1 MCNNKAHRYPYA
13 IFDGDV
19 RQGSYYQISAKNV
32 ESSKVFAEMSKNL
45 TKDFKRYI
53 IILVMKMS
61 IKTIY
66 REDYMKKLNAYKDKH
81 IIKVLTGIRR
91 SGKSTI
97 LNEFKKEL
105 IKQGVSEKNIIS
117 INFEDNSNKE
127 LLDYQKLHDFVLSKI
142 DDSKTNYIF
151 LDEIQNVDNFQKC
164 VDSLFLR
171 ENLDIYITGSNS
183 YMLSG
188 ELATY
193 LTGRYIQI
201 HVLPLSF
208 KEYLQYYG
216 TSDEL
221 KKYNE
226 YVMYGG
232 FPYLINLENSSEKMQ
247 YLDSIYNTVII
258 KDVINR
264 KKIND
269 VLILESI
276 CRFLFDNI
284 GSNVSTKK
292 ISDTLSSNGRK
303 NSVHTIEE
311 YLNALLESYIIYKV
325 NRFDIKGKQ
334 LLRTQEKYYLSDLG
348 LRTYLLGKN
357 YNKDLGHILENVIFL
372 ELKRKGYRIY
382 IGKNDTNE
390 VDFVVETEDDYIYI
404 QVALSVRDEK
414 TLERELKPLENIA
427 DHYKKYIIT
436 LDYDT
441 NNYNGIKQI
450 SALDFLTRK
459 V

>member
-1 MCNNKAHRYPYA
+1 MN
-13 IFDGDV
+13 
-19 RQGSYYQISAKNV
+19 S
-32 ESSKVFAEMSKNL
+32 
-45 TKDFKRYI
+45 
-53 IILVMKMS
+53 
-61 IKTIY
+61 KTIY
-66 REDYMKKLNAYKDKH
+66 REEYMKKLENYKDKK
-81 IIKVLTGIRR
+81 IIKVLTGMRR

-97 LNEFKKEL
+97 LNEFRKEL
-105 IKQGVSEKNIIS
+105 VKSGIPEKNIIS
-117 INFEDNSNKE
+117 INFDDNDNKE
-127 LLDYQKLHDFVLSKI
+127 LLDEQKLHDFIIKN
-142 DDSKTNYIF
+142 TNKKVKNYVF
-151 LDEIQNVDNFQKC
+151 LDEIQNVNGFEKC

-171 ENLDIYITGSNS
+171 DYLDIYITGSNS

-188 ELATY
+188 ELATF

-208 KEYLQYYG
+208 KEYLSYYG
-216 TSDEL
+216 ENDEL

-232 FPYLINLENSSEKMQ
+232 FPYLINLEKSNQKLD
-247 YLDSIYNTVII
+247 YLDSIYNTVIM

-264 KKIND
+264 KKVND

-284 GSNVSTKK
+284 GSNISTKK
-292 ISDTLSSNGRK
+292 ISDTLASSGRK

-311 YLNALLESYIIYKV
+311 YLNSLLESYILYKV

-334 LLRTQEKYYLSDLG
+334 LLKTQEKYYLSDLG

-357 YNKDLGHILENVIFL
+357 YTKDFGHILENVIFL
-372 ELKRKGYRIY
+372 ELKRRGYRIY
-382 IGKNDTNE
+382 IGKNDLNE
-390 VDFVVETEDDYIYI
+390 IDFVVETEDDYIYI
-404 QVALSVRDEK
+404 QVALSVREEQ
-414 TLERELKPLENIA
+414 TLKRELRPLETIS
-427 DHYKKYIIT
+427 DHYRKYLIT

-450 SALDFLTRK
+450 SAIDFLLGRVK
-459 V
+459 L

>member
-1 MCNNKAHRYPYA
+1 
-13 IFDGDV
+13 
-19 RQGSYYQISAKNV
+19 
-32 ESSKVFAEMSKNL
+32 
-45 TKDFKRYI
+45 
-53 IILVMKMS
+53 MKMKS
-61 IKTIY
+61 KTIY
-66 REDYMKKLNAYKDKH
+66 RKEYMEKLRTYKDKK

-105 IKQGVSEKNIIS
+105 IDIGVFEKNIIS

-127 LLDYQKLHDFVLSKI
+127 LLDNQKLHDYILGKVDKN
-142 DDSKTNYIF
+142 TMNYVF
-151 LDEIQNVDNFQKC
+151 LDEIQNVPEFEKC
-164 VDSLFLR
+164 VNSLFLKDYI
-171 ENLDIYITGSNS
+171 DIYITGSNS

-188 ELATY
+188 ELATF

-208 KEYLQYYG
+208 KEYMSFYG
-216 TSDEL
+216 EIDEL

-226 YVMYGG
+226 YIMYGG
-232 FPYLINLENSSEKMQ
+232 LPYLINLDDSTEKLD
-247 YLDSIYNTVII
+247 YLDSIYNTVIL
-258 KDVINR
+258 KDVISR

-269 VLILESI
+269 ALILESI

-311 YLNALLESYIIYKV
+311 YLNGLLESYILYKV

-334 LLRTQEKYYLSDLG
+334 LLKTQEKYYLSDLG

-357 YNKDLGHILENVIFL
+357 YTKDLGHILENVIFL
-372 ELKRKGYRIY
+372 ELKRRGYRVY

-390 VDFVVETEDDYIYI
+390 VDFVVETEDDYMYI
-404 QVALSVRDEK
+404 QVALSVRDEQ
-414 TLERELKPLENIA
+414 TLERELRPLETIA
-427 DHYKKYIIT
+427 DHYKKYLIT

-450 SALDFLTRK
+450 SAIDFLLDRIK
-459 V
+459 L

>member
-1 MCNNKAHRYPYA
+1 
-13 IFDGDV
+13 
-19 RQGSYYQISAKNV
+19 
-32 ESSKVFAEMSKNL
+32 
-45 TKDFKRYI
+45 
-53 IILVMKMS
+53 MKS
-61 IKTIY
+61 KTIY
-66 REDYMKKLNAYKDKH
+66 RKEYMEKLRVYKDKD

-105 IKQGVSEKNIIS
+105 IDDGIFEKNIIS

-127 LLDYQKLHDFVLSKI
+127 LLDNQKLHDYILSKV
-142 DDSKTNYIF
+142 DKNTMNYVF
-151 LDEIQNVDNFQKC
+151 LDEIQNVPEFEKC
-164 VDSLFLR
+164 VNSLFLKDYI
-171 ENLDIYITGSNS
+171 DIYITGSNS

-208 KEYLQYYG
+208 KEYISFHG
-216 TSDEL
+216 ETDEL

-226 YVMYGG
+226 YIVYGG
-232 FPYLINLENSSEKMQ
+232 LPYLINLDNSTEKLD
-247 YLDSIYNTVII
+247 YLDSIYNTVIL
-258 KDVINR
+258 KDVISR

-269 VLILESI
+269 ALVLESI

-311 YLNALLESYIIYKV
+311 YLNGLLESYILYKV

-334 LLRTQEKYYLSDLG
+334 LLKTQEKYYLSDLG
-348 LRTYLLGKN
+348 LRTYLLGRN
-357 YNKDLGHILENVIFL
+357 HSKDLGHILENVIFL
-372 ELKRKGYRIY
+372 ELKRRGYRIY

-390 VDFVVETEDDYIYI
+390 VDFVVEKEDDYIYI

-414 TLERELKPLENIA
+414 TLERELKSLQTIS
-427 DHYKKYIIT
+427 DHYKKYLIT

-450 SALDFLTRK
+450 SAIDFLLGR
-459 V
+459 VEL

>member
-1 MCNNKAHRYPYA
+1 MNK
-13 IFDGDV
+13 
-19 RQGSYYQISAKNV
+19 
-32 ESSKVFAEMSKNL
+32 
-45 TKDFKRYI
+45 
-53 IILVMKMS
+53 
-61 IKTIY
+61 KTIY
-66 REDYMKKLNAYKDKH
+66 RKNYMEKLLAYRDKK

-97 LNEFKKEL
+97 LEEYKNEL
-105 IKQGVSEKNIIS
+105 IKNGVSKKNIIS

-127 LLDYQKLHDFVLSKI
+127 LLDSQKLHDYIINNTDK
-142 DDSKTNYIF
+142 KTHNYIF
-151 LDEIQNVDNFQKC
+151 LDEIQNVNGFEKC

-171 ENLDIYITGSNS
+171 DYLDIYITGSNS

-188 ELATY
+188 ELATF

-208 KEYLQYYG
+208 KEYLSYYG
-216 TSDEL
+216 ENDEL

-226 YVMYGG
+226 YMQYGG
-232 FPYLINLENSSEKMQ
+232 FPYLINLDKYSEKID
-247 YLDSIYNTVII
+247 YLDSIYNTII
-258 KDVINR
+258 MKDVVNR

-269 VLILESI
+269 VLMLENI

-284 GSNVSTKK
+284 GSNISTKK

-311 YLNALLESYIIYKV
+311 YLNGLLESYILYKV

-334 LLRTQEKYYLSDLG
+334 LLKTQEKYYLSDLG
-348 LRTYLLGKN
+348 LRTYLLGRN
-357 YNKDLGHILENVIFL
+357 NKDLGHILENVIFL
-372 ELKRKGYRIY
+372 ELKRRGYRVY
-382 IGKNDTNE
+382 IGKNDINE
-390 VDFVVETEDDYIYI
+390 IDFIVDAEDEYIYI
-404 QVALSVRDEK
+404 QVALSVREEQ
-414 TLERELKPLENIA
+414 TLLRELKPLEAISDN
-427 DHYKKYIIT
+427 YKKYIIT

-450 SALDFLTRK
+450 SAIDFLLER
-459 V
+459 VNL

>member
-1 MCNNKAHRYPYA
+1 MKNK
-13 IFDGDV
+13 V
-19 RQGSYYQISAKNV
+19 
-32 ESSKVFAEMSKNL
+32 
-45 TKDFKRYI
+45 
-53 IILVMKMS
+53 
-61 IKTIY
+61 IY
-66 REDYMKKLNAYKDKH
+66 REEYMSKLNSYKDKK

-105 IKQGVSEKNIIS
+105 IDKGILEKNIIS
-117 INFEDNSNKE
+117 INFEDNSNKD
-127 LLDYQKLHDFVLSKI
+127 LLDEQKLHDYIIKKA
-142 DDSKTNYIF
+142 DKNCMNYIF
-151 LDEIQNVDNFQKC
+151 IDEIQNVNGFQKC
-164 VDSLFLR
+164 IDSLFLR
-171 ENLDIYITGSNS
+171 DYLDIYITGSNS

-208 KEYLQYYG
+208 KEYSNFYEDG
-216 TSDEL
+216 DEL

-226 YVMYGG
+226 YSIYGG
-232 FPYLINLENSSEKMQ
+232 FPYLINLDNSNEKIE
-247 YLDSIYNTVII
+247 YLDSIYSTVIM

-264 KKIND
+264 KKVND
-269 VLILESI
+269 VMILESI

-284 GSNVSTKK
+284 GSAVSTKK
-292 ISDTLSSNGRK
+292 ISDTLASNGRK

-311 YLNALLESYIIYKV
+311 YLNSLLESYIIYRV

-334 LLRTQEKYYLSDLG
+334 LLKTQEKYYLSDLG

-357 YNKDLGHILENVIFL
+357 HNRDLGHILENIIFL
-372 ELKRKGYRIY
+372 ELKRRGYRIY
-382 IGKNDTNE
+382 IGKNDTSE
-390 VDFVVETEDDYIYI
+390 VDFVVETNDDYMYI
-404 QVALSVRDEK
+404 QVALSVREEN
-414 TLERELKPLENIA
+414 TLRRELTPLETIP
-427 DHYKKYIIT
+427 DHYKKYLIT

-450 SALDFLTRK
+450 SAIDFLLGK
-459 V
+459 VQL

>member
-1 MCNNKAHRYPYA
+1 M
-13 IFDGDV
+13 
-19 RQGSYYQISAKNV
+19 
-32 ESSKVFAEMSKNL
+32 EMEA
-45 TKDFKRYI
+45 
-53 IILVMKMS
+53 
-61 IKTIY
+61 KTIY
-66 REDYMKKLNAYKDKH
+66 REEYMNKLDAYKDKK

-91 SGKSTI
+91 CGKSTI
-97 LNEFKKEL
+97 LNEFRNEL
-105 IKQGVSEKNIIS
+105 IKSGVSKENIIS
-117 INFEDNSNKE
+117 INFDDNSNKE
-127 LLDYQKLHDFVLSKI
+127 LLDSQKLHDYILN
-142 DDSKTNYIF
+142 KTDESTKNYIF
-151 LDEIQNVDNFQKC
+151 LDEIQNVPEFEKC

-171 ENLDIYITGSNS
+171 DYLDIYMTGSNS

-188 ELATY
+188 ELATF

-208 KEYLQYYG
+208 KEYLSYYG
-216 TSDEL
+216 ENDEL

-232 FPYLINLENSSEKMQ
+232 FPYLINLEKTNEKLD
-247 YLDSIYNTVII
+247 YLDSIYNTVIM

-264 KKIND
+264 KKVND

-276 CRFLFDNI
+276 CRFLFDNV

-292 ISDTLSSNGRK
+292 ISDTLASNGRK

-311 YLNALLESYIIYKV
+311 YLNSLLESYIIYKV

-334 LLRTQEKYYLSDLG
+334 LLKTQEKYYLSDLG

-357 YNKDLGHILENVIFL
+357 YNKDLGHILENIIFL
-372 ELKRKGYRIY
+372 ELKRRGYRIF
-382 IGKNDTNE
+382 IGKNDVNE
-390 VDFVVETEDDYIYI
+390 VDFIVETEDDYMYI
-404 QVALSVRDEK
+404 QVALSVRDEQ
-414 TLERELKPLENIA
+414 TLERELKPLETIG

-450 SALDFLTRK
+450 SAIDFLLGRMDL
-459 V
+459 

>member
-1 MCNNKAHRYPYA
+1 MNN
-13 IFDGDV
+13 D
-19 RQGSYYQISAKNV
+19 
-32 ESSKVFAEMSKNL
+32 
-45 TKDFKRYI
+45 
-53 IILVMKMS
+53 
-61 IKTIY
+61 TIY
-66 REDYMKKLNAYKDKH
+66 RKEYMDKLFAYKDKK

-105 IKQGVSEKNIIS
+105 IKNGVKKERIIS

-127 LLDYQKLHDFVLSKI
+127 LLDAQKLHDFIMNKLDENSK
-142 DDSKTNYIF
+142 NYIF
-151 LDEIQNVDNFQKC
+151 LDEIQNVNNFEKC

-171 ENLDIYITGSNS
+171 DYIDIYMTGSNS

-188 ELATY
+188 ELATF

-208 KEYLQYYG
+208 KEYITYYG
-216 TSDEL
+216 ETDEL

-226 YVMYGG
+226 YITYGG
-232 FPYLINLENSSEKMQ
+232 FPYLISLENANEKLD
-247 YLDSIYNTVII
+247 YLDSIYNTVIM
-258 KDVINR
+258 KDVISR
-264 KKIND
+264 KRVND
-269 VLILESI
+269 VLILEST

-284 GSNVSTKK
+284 GSNISTKK
-292 ISDTLSSNGRK
+292 ISDTLTSNGRK

-311 YLNALLESYIIYKV
+311 YLNGLLESYILYKV

-334 LLRTQEKYYLSDLG
+334 LLKTQEKYYLSDLG
-348 LRTYLLGKN
+348 LRTYLLGRGFN
-357 YNKDLGHILENVIFL
+357 RDLGHILENVIFL

-382 IGKNDTNE
+382 VGKNDVNE
-390 VDFVVETEDDYIYI
+390 VDFVVETNDDYIYI
-404 QVALSVRDEK
+404 QVALSVRDEQ
-414 TLERELKPLENIA
+414 TLERELKPLETIA
-427 DHYKKYIIT
+427 DHYKKYLIT

-450 SALDFLTRK
+450 SALDFLLGR
-459 V
+459 VEL

>member
-1 MCNNKAHRYPYA
+1 MVIK
-13 IFDGDV
+13 
-19 RQGSYYQISAKNV
+19 
-32 ESSKVFAEMSKNL
+32 
-45 TKDFKRYI
+45 
-53 IILVMKMS
+53 MKS
-61 IKTIY
+61 KTIY
-66 REDYMKKLNAYKDKH
+66 RKEYMEKLRLYKDKD

-105 IKQGVSEKNIIS
+105 IEDGIFEKNIIS
-117 INFEDNSNKE
+117 INFEDNSNKD
-127 LLDYQKLHDFVLSKI
+127 LLDNQKLHDYILSKV
-142 DDSKTNYIF
+142 DKNTMNYVF
-151 LDEIQNVDNFQKC
+151 LDEIQNVPEFEKC
-164 VDSLFLR
+164 VNSLFLKDY
-171 ENLDIYITGSNS
+171 LDIYITGSNS

-188 ELATY
+188 ELATF

-208 KEYLQYYG
+208 KEYISFYG
-216 TSDEL
+216 ETDEL

-226 YVMYGG
+226 YIMYGG
-232 FPYLINLENSSEKMQ
+232 LPYLINLDNSTEKLD
-247 YLDSIYNTVII
+247 YLDSIYNTVIL
-258 KDVINR
+258 KDVISR

-269 VLILESI
+269 ALVLESI

-311 YLNALLESYIIYKV
+311 YLNGLLESYILYKV
-325 NRFDIKGKQ
+325 NRFDIKGKK
-334 LLRTQEKYYLSDLG
+334 LLKTQEKYYLSDLG
-348 LRTYLLGKN
+348 LRTYLLGRN
-357 YNKDLGHILENVIFL
+357 HSKDLGHILENVIFL
-372 ELKRKGYRIY
+372 ELKRRGYRIY

-390 VDFVVETEDDYIYI
+390 VDFVVEKEDDYIYI
-404 QVALSVRDEK
+404 QVALSVREET
-414 TLERELKPLENIA
+414 TLERELKSLQTIS
-427 DHYKKYIIT
+427 DHYKKYLIT

-450 SALDFLTRK
+450 SAIDFLLGR
-459 V
+459 VEL

>member
-1 MCNNKAHRYPYA
+1 M
-13 IFDGDV
+13 
-19 RQGSYYQISAKNV
+19 
-32 ESSKVFAEMSKNL
+32 ES
-45 TKDFKRYI
+45 
-53 IILVMKMS
+53 
-61 IKTIY
+61 KTIY
-66 REDYMKKLNAYKDKH
+66 RKEYIDKLKLYKDKK

-105 IKQGVSEKNIIS
+105 LKFGVSEKNIIS
-117 INFEDNSNKE
+117 INFEDNNNKE
-127 LLDYQKLHDFVLSKI
+127 LLNCDVLHEYILKNTNKDFK
-142 DDSKTNYIF
+142 NYIF
-151 LDEIQNVDNFQKC
+151 LDEIQNVDGFQKC
-164 VDSLFLR
+164 IDSLFLR
-171 ENLDIYITGSNS
+171 DYLDIYITGSNS

-208 KEYLQYYG
+208 KEYLDYYG
-216 TSDEL
+216 ENDEL
-221 KKYNE
+221 KKYND
-226 YVMYGG
+226 YALYGG
-232 FPYLINLENSSEKMQ
+232 FPYLINLENSTEKIE

-269 VLILESI
+269 VMMLESI

-284 GSNVSTKK
+284 GSSISTKK
-292 ISDTLSSNGRK
+292 ISDTLASNGRK
-303 NSVHTIEE
+303 NSVHTVEE
-311 YLNALLESYIIYKV
+311 YLNGLLESYILYKV

-334 LLRTQEKYYLSDLG
+334 LLKTQEKYYLSDLG

-357 YNKDLGHILENVIFL
+357 RNKDLGHLLENIIYL

-382 IGKNDTNE
+382 IGKSELNE
-390 VDFVVETEDDYIYI
+390 IDFVVETEDDYIYI
-404 QVALSVRDEK
+404 QVALSVRSED
-414 TLERELKPLENIA
+414 TLKRELRPLESIA

-450 SALDFLTRK
+450 SALDFLTGRIEL
-459 V
+459 